1 MNWITS
7 HISIL
12 LIEDSERDARLIL
25 GELQRGGLE
34 PQVVRVDNAATMIE
48 ALFTQRYEVVLS
60 DYSLA
65 AMSGLA
71 ALKVIRAFDPDL
83 PFIVISGAM
92 GEETAVEVMRAGAQD
107 YLIKENL
114 ARLVPAIQREVREAE
129 NRRERRRAS
138 EALAEA
144 KTGLQALSNRMLE
157 VQEAER
163 RRIARELHDEI
174 GQALTAVKI
183 HLNTA
188 KRRVPEEAGVH
199 LEESIRVTE
208 LALARVRELS
218 LDLRPPQLDDLG
230 LVSALRWQIDRQ
242 LGVAGIAVSFVA
254 QPDLPRLSADL
265 ETACFRVAQEAIT
278 NILRHA
284 SATEVEMELMST
296 DNELRLMIRDDG
308 IGFDPVTT
316 RQRALVGNSVGL
328 LGMQERVALV
338 GGSMEIASKPGSGT
352 TIKVE
357 FPLCGLL
364 NDSVADG
371 VY

>member
-1 MNWITS
+1 MTA
-7 HISIL
+7 HISL
-12 LIEDSERDARLIL
+12 LLVEDSEDDAQVIL
-25 GELQRGGLE
+25 SELQRGGLE
-34 PQVVRVDNAATMIE
+34 PHIVRVDNATAMVE
-48 ALFTQRYEVVLS
+48 SLASQQYDVVLS
-60 DYSLA
+60 DYSLSA
-65 AMSGLA
+65 LSGLA
-71 ALKVIRAFDPDL
+71 ALKIVRAFDPDL
-83 PFIVISGAM
+83 PFVVISGAM

-107 YLIKENL
+107 YLIKGNL

-144 KTGLQALSNRMLE
+144 KAGLQALSNRMLE
-157 VQEAER
+157 IQEAER

-188 KRRVPEEAGVH
+188 KRRVPEEAAVH

-242 LGVAGIAVSFVA
+242 LGVAGIAVNFA
-254 QPDLPRLSADL
+254 PQLDLPRLPPDL

-284 SATEVEMELMST
+284 SATEVEMKLTST
-296 DNELRLMIRDDG
+296 DKTLQLMIQDDG
-308 IGFDPVTT
+308 KGFDLATT
-316 RQRALVGNSVGL
+316 RQRALAANSVGL
-328 LGMQERVALV
+328 LGMQERVSLV
-338 GGSMEIASKPGSGT
+338 GGSMEIASAPGCGT
-352 TIKVE
+352 HIKVE
-357 FPLCGLL
+357 FPLR
-364 NDSVADG
+364 SSPAD
-371 VY
+371 YATH

>member
-1 MNWITS
+1 MTAR
-7 HISIL
+7 ISIL
-12 LIEDSERDARLIL
+12 LVEDSENDARLIL
-25 GELQRGGLE
+25 SELEHGGLE
-34 PQVVRVDNAATMIE
+34 PQIVRIDNAAMMVE
-48 ALFTQRYEVVLS
+48 ALIEQRYDVVLS
-60 DYSLA
+60 DYSLSA
-65 AMSGLA
+65 LSGLA
-71 ALKVIRAFDPDL
+71 ALKIVRAFDPDL
-83 PFIVISGAM
+83 PFIVISSAM

-114 ARLVPAIQREVREAE
+114 VRLVPAIQRELREAE
-129 NRRERRRAS
+129 NRRERRRAN

-144 KTGLQALSNRMLE
+144 KAGLQALSNRMLE
-157 VQEAER
+157 IQEAER

-208 LALARVRELS
+208 FALARVRELS

-242 LGVAGIAVSFVA
+242 LGVAGIAVNFIS
-254 QPDLPRLSADL
+254 QPELPRLRPEL
-265 ETACFRVAQEAIT
+265 ESTCFRVAQEAIT

-284 SATEVEMELMST
+284 GATEVEMRLTST
-296 DNELRLMIRDDG
+296 DEILQLMIKDDG
-308 IGFDPVTT
+308 KGFDLTGK
-316 RQRALVGNSVGL
+316 RQWVLAGNSVGL

-338 GGSMEIASKPGSGT
+338 GGTIEITSTPGCGAQ
-352 TIKVE
+352 IKAE
-357 FPLCGLL
+357 FPL
-364 NDSVADG
+364 SAPVANEAA
-371 VY
+371 

>member
-1 MNWITS
+1 VTS
-7 HISIL
+7 YISIL
-12 LIEDSERDARLIL
+12 LVEDSESDAALVL
-25 GELQRGGLE
+25 AELQHGGLE
-34 PQVVRVDNAATMIE
+34 PHTVRVDNAAAMVE
-48 ALFTQRYEVVLS
+48 ALVAQQYDVVLS

-65 AMSGLA
+65 ALSGLA
-71 ALKVIRAFDPDL
+71 ALKIVRAFDQDL
-83 PFIVISGAM
+83 PFIVISGAK
-92 GEETAVEVMRAGAQD
+92 GEETAVEAMRAGAQD
-107 YLIKENL
+107 YLIKGSL
-114 ARLVPAIQREVREAE
+114 VRLVPAIQREVREAE

-188 KRRVPEEAGVH
+188 KRRVPEEAQVH

-242 LGVAGIAVSFVA
+242 LGVAGIAVNFMA
-254 QPDLPRLSADL
+254 QPDLPRLPPDL
-265 ETACFRVAQEAIT
+265 ETACFRIAQEAIT

-284 SATEVEMELMST
+284 SATEVEMKLSCKDKTLELM
-296 DNELRLMIRDDG
+296 IQDDG
-308 IGFDPVTT
+308 RGFDLATT
-316 RQRALVGNSVGL
+316 RQRALAGNSVGL
-328 LGMQERVALV
+328 LGMQERVSLV
-338 GGSMEIASKPGSGT
+338 AGSMEIGSSPGCGT
-352 TIKVE
+352 RIRVE
-357 FPLCGLL
+357 FPLANLAVDTAIQHSSL
-364 NDSVADG
+364 
-371 VY
+371 